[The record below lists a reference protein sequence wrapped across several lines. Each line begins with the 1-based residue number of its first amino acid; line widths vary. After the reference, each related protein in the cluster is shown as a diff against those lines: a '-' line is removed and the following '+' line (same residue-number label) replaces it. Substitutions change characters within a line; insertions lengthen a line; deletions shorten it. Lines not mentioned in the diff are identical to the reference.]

1 MTGKKPRKLHKPRKR
16 NVENRNADNHAALL
30 AVVGETPEVKPH
42 IPRVVVFDEL
52 RHLGV
57 LHSRRQVDPL
67 EAAGRFPKRIAMG
80 TGRVGW
86 LATEIVKYID
96 DRIAER
102 SMAVGTLGSDSTLM
116 RKRSIRNAPML
127 GPAAIAKP
135 GRKAEVKADVAD
147 DETANTA
154 A

>member
-1 MTGKKPRKLHKPRKR
+1 MTGRKPRKLRKH
-16 NVENRNADNHAALL
+16 NVETRNADNHATLL
-30 AVVGETPEVKPH
+30 AVVGEPEVKPH

-57 LHSRRQVDPL
+57 LHSRRQVDRL

-86 LATEIVKYID
+86 LASEIIKYID

-102 SMAVGTLGSDSTLM
+102 STAIGTLGSDSTLTW
-116 RKRSIRNAPML
+116 RRPIRNAPML
-127 GPAAIAKP
+127 GAAAKHRAAI
-135 GRKAEVKADVAD
+135 DSD
-147 DETANTA
+147 TA